1 MTEYEKRMNAAM
13 KKFNSCAYSSYG
25 KCGTGRCS
33 LDGYPV
39 LDCPRCTSYK
49 KRKEEGSKE

>member
-13 KKFNSCAYSSYG
+13 EKFNSCAYSSYG